1 MRSLQKVERD
11 PANGASLSHLCLPG
25 LRRRRPPAY
34 FSARRDGTRRRLRLK
49 SMKAGQQAPA
59 RRTETIMQKQTLF
72 TSLTLAA
79 MVAAGLSTAALAQ
92 DAPPPPPE
100 PELGMDFE
108 ALDADKDGKVTEA
121 EIAAAM
127 AAKLAAADT
136 NKDGKLSAEELVA
149 MREQERAARQLEM
162 AKMMVT
168 RLDRDGDGLV
178 SA

>member
-1 MRSLQKVERD
+1 
-11 PANGASLSHLCLPG
+11 
-25 LRRRRPPAY
+25 
-34 FSARRDGTRRRLRLK
+34 
-49 SMKAGQQAPA
+49 
-59 RRTETIMQKQTLF
+59 MQKQTLF